1 MAEKKG
7 SVFEYYK
14 EKQSQDNVQIAK
26 CKFCTT
32 SIKGKIDVF
41 QLCYTSKG
49 KVKRL

>member
-14 EKQSQDNVQIAK
+14 EKQSQDNAQIAK

-32 SIKGKIDVF
+32 SIKGKIGVSSNF
-41 QLCYTSKG
+41 VTHL
-49 KVKRL
+49 KVK